1 MKQFVENHRHDIS
14 FKVGE
19 WVIVKLRPHQQ
30 TLVKGKPHSKL
41 AKRFYG
47 PYQIL
52 EKIGHMAYK
61 LKLPDNSCIHH
72 VFHCSHLKHCLHPLK
87 VVINGSELAHTA
99 INDYPIISPL
109 VILNSKWEH
118 SEQEP
123 QLMVLVQWKGL
134 SPDDTSWENWNKL
147 KVVITLRTRC
157 YLMWVGM
164 L

>member
-19 WVIVKLRPHQQ
+19 WVIVKLRLHQQ

-61 LKLPDNSCIHH
+61 LKLLDNSCIHP
-72 VFHCSHLKHCLHPLK
+72 VFHCSLLKPCLHPSK
-87 VVINGSELAHTA
+87 AVINGFELPPT
-99 INDYPIISPL
+99 IVDDYPIISPL
-109 VILNSKWEH
+109 VILNSK
-118 SEQEP
+118 
-123 QLMVLVQWKGL
+123 
-134 SPDDTSWENWNKL
+134 
-147 KVVITLRTRC
+147 
-157 YLMWVGM
+157 
-164 L
+164 